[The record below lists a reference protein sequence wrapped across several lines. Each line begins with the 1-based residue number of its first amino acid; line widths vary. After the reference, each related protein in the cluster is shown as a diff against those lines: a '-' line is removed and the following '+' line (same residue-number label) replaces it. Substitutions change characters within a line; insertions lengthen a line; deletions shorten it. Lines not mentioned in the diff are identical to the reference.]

1 MFRLPPTAALLVLLA
16 AAPAL
21 AQAPAPLATAT
32 AAPAAAA
39 LAPAEAAGIQA
50 PLVQAGAWILY
61 DRTAGQILAES
72 NPDLRWEPASLTKLM
87 TAYLVLEAVRDG
99 RLSWQQAV
107 EVPAAVRRVGN
118 EESRMYLAPG
128 QRISLA
134 MLMGGLLVVS
144 ANDAALTLARAVDA
158 DEDAFVARMNAAAVR
173 LGMSGTHFNNP
184 SGIPGPTHYT
194 TAADL
199 LRLTLA
205 FDRDFPQIYQLS
217 RQQHF
222 AYQRFQHTSTNRLLA
237 LDPTVDGLKTGH
249 TRAAGYN
256 IVVSS
261 RGLAAA
267 GQPDRGFIVVLLG
280 APSRAAQVQSA
291 RALLAHG
298 ASAFHLVQVLTAG
311 EALQHS
317 RVYGSAAGSVG
328 LGVTEGRILALPAGI
343 QPQLRITLEDTTP
356 FAPVTRGTVIGHV
369 EALAGGQPLL
379 RAPLVTLEDAEPAAW
394 PTRFRDRISLL
405 LSQWMG

>member
-1 MFRLPPTAALLVLLA
+1 MFCLPRTAAALIVFLA
-16 AAPAL
+16 AASAF
-21 AQAPAPLATAT
+21 AQAPAPMVPASITTA
-32 AAPAAAA
+32 PIV
-39 LAPAEAAGIQA
+39 EAR
-50 PLVQAGAWILY
+50 AWILY

-72 NPDLRWEPASLTKLM
+72 NPDIRWEPASLTKLM

-99 RLSWQQAV
+99 RLAWQQPV
-107 EVPAAVRRVGN
+107 EVPQAVRRVGN

-128 QRISLA
+128 NRLPLSA
-134 MLMGGLLVVS
+134 LMGGLLVVS

-158 DEDAFVARMNAAAVR
+158 DEDAFVARMNATAAR
-173 LGMSGTHFNNP
+173 LGMAGTHFNNP

-205 FDRDFPQIYQLS
+205 FDRDFPQIYELS

-261 RGLAAA
+261 RGNAAA

-280 APSRAAQVQSA
+280 APSRTAQVQSA
-291 RALLAHG
+291 RTLLTHG
-298 ASAFHLVQVLTAG
+298 TTAFHLATVLTAG

-317 RVYGSAAGSVG
+317 RVYGSAEGSVA
-328 LGVTEGRILALPAGI
+328 LGVEQTRILALPSGMH
-343 QPQLRITLEDTTP
+343 PQLRIVLDDETS
-356 FAPVTRGTVIGHV
+356 FAPLPRGSVIGHV
-369 EALAGGQPLL
+369 EAVADEQVLL
-379 RAPLVTLEDAEPAAW
+379 RAPLVTLEAAEPASW
-394 PTRFRDRISLL
+394 PIRFRDSVALL
-405 LSQWMG
+405 FGRWFG